1 MIDCQ
6 KILDSSQK
14 VDVDVKIDT
23 NINNGLL
30 VCGEC
35 SLLPLPACLSHH
47 ICGNQ
52 ATTLTLK
59 TILINILNFSDK
71 NHQKEETSL
80 IAERYKQIV
89 M

>member
-1 MIDCQ
+1 MRLTKKILNPYAMIDCQ

-52 ATTLTLK
+52 TTTLTLE
-59 TILINILNFSDK
+59 TIL
-71 NHQKEETSL
+71 TY
-80 IAERYKQIV
+80 YKF
-89 M
+89 

>member
-47 ICGNQ
+47 I
-52 ATTLTLK
+52 
-59 TILINILNFSDK
+59 
-71 NHQKEETSL
+71 
-80 IAERYKQIV
+80 
-89 M
+89 